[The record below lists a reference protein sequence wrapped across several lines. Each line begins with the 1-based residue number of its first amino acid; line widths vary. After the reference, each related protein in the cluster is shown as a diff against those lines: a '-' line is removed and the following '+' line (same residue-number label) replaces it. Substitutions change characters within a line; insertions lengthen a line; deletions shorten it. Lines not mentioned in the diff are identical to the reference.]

1 MKKVLSSIGAIAL
14 IIGFLFVNQNGN
26 GLTDILSSDKTHN
39 VKTSEENKELINI
52 AYDNSK
58 YPENYATL
66 NGNKTNLKQTDKKIL
81 ESKGTN
87 RAWQSYKPLDSLGRG
102 QETTALVT
110 SKVVEKRTPKYLK
123 EHGLLYGNQKIYKRP
138 PFPSYVHVSGEYQNG
153 WYDKSKQRWKGQKSN
168 NGNVDLGS
176 YKGWIYNKSHTLAW
190 SLGGDMETHNVTLGT
205 RSQNVGSGQDGGMGY
220 PESRVREA
228 VKKHKEAKVYYKAEP
243 VYKDEELVPRGTHV
257 RAYSIN
263 DKGKTI
269 NLNIWVFNTQKDIDI
284 DYKTG
289 QWREK

>member
-1 MKKVLSSIGAIAL
+1 MKDRHSLLTSMYLGNIKMVGTI
-14 IIGFLFVNQNGN
+14 NQNKDGK
-26 GLTDILSSDKTHN
+26 D
-39 VKTSEENKELINI
+39 
-52 AYDNSK
+52 
-58 YPENYATL
+58 
-66 NGNKTNLKQTDKKIL
+66 
-81 ESKGTN
+81 
-87 RAWQSYKPLDSLGRG
+87 
-102 QETTALVT
+102 
-110 SKVVEKRTPKYLK
+110 
-123 EHGLLYGNQKIYKRP
+123 
-138 PFPSYVHVSGEYQNG
+138 
-153 WYDKSKQRWKGQKSN
+153 KSN

-176 YKGWIYNKSHTLAW
+176 YKGWLYNKSHTLAW

-269 NLNIWVFNTQKDIDI
+269 NLNIWVFNTQKILI
-284 DYKTG
+284 
-289 QWREK
+289 